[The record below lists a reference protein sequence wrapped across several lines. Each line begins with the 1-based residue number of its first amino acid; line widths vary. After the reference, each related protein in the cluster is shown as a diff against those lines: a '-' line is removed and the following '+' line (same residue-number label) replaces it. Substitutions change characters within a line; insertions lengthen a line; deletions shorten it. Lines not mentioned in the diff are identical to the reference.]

1 MAVVAMFTS
10 RGTTSW
16 PDRRRRRPA
25 SSDRTTGTG
34 SVGTGRTV
42 GRRRRNCSR
51 TTVGTA
57 TRRNTP
63 GRRSCRCTA
72 RPRERRTG
80 RCTTSKRSG
89 KTSKTR
95 PGTVGPRTGR
105 PSTTGPGKKS
115 QRRPRLTGT
124 STRSGTGRRPRGN
137 PIPGSTAVG
146 TVRSCTAAGTVGRRL
161 KRKKKKK
168 SKDNN
173 LSIAT
178 QVWFVPMNTDC
189 VVRFLMQFSVLCDRY
204 AN

>member
-1 MAVVAMFTS
+1 MSYSAKKKVKCSKSTAVVAMFTS

-42 GRRRRNCSR
+42 GRRRNCSR
-51 TTVGTA
+51 TTVVGTA

-80 RCTTSKRSG
+80 RCTMTSKRSG
-89 KTSKTR
+89 KTSKIR

-115 QRRPRLTGT
+115 RRRLTGT
-124 STRSGTGRRPRGN
+124 STRSGTGQRPRGN

-161 KRKKKKK
+161 KRKKKK
-168 SKDNN
+168 SQRT
-173 LSIAT
+173 II
-178 QVWFVPMNTDC
+178 
-189 VVRFLMQFSVLCDRY
+189 
-204 AN
+204 